1 MIKSKYAIELE
12 IEDNIY
18 AIYNNLI
25 MKPIFVDK
33 KFLLNI
39 NTNELTAQ
47 EIDELKKIGYFIED
61 STIDKKILETYEK
74 VPNKKEI
81 ISQISMNFEEPVK
94 TDKKYDIIKKTL
106 DEVDPLETSP
116 MQALNI
122 LYELKKELKGE

>member
-39 NTNELTAQ
+39 NNNELTAQ
-47 EIDELKKIGYFIED
+47 EID
-61 STIDKKILETYEK
+61 
-74 VPNKKEI
+74 
-81 ISQISMNFEEPVK
+81 
-94 TDKKYDIIKKTL
+94 
-106 DEVDPLETSP
+106 
-116 MQALNI
+116 
-122 LYELKKELKGE
+122 

>member
-39 NTNELTAQ
+39 NNNELTAQ
-47 EIDELKKIGYFIED
+47 EIDELKKSDILL
-61 STIDKKILETYEK
+61 KIQ
-74 VPNKKEI
+74 P
-81 ISQISMNFEEPVK
+81 
-94 TDKKYDIIKKTL
+94 
-106 DEVDPLETSP
+106 
-116 MQALNI
+116 
-122 LYELKKELKGE
+122 